1 MKTSTLIAAF
11 ALSLAMTLGIFS
23 SVTGLS
29 APSHAG
35 AQLAQAGQALQQAQ
49 PAQDEARG

>member
-1 MKTSTLIAAF
+1 MTTRTAHIAAF
-11 ALSLAMTLGIFS
+11 ALSLVMTIGIFS

-35 AQLAQAGQALQQAQ
+35 AQLAQAEPARQAAQ
-49 PAQDEARG
+49 NS